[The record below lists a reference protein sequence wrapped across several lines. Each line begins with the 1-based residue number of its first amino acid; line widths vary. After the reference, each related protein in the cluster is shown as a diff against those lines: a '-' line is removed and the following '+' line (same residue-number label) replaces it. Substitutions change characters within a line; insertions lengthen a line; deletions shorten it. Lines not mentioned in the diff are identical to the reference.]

1 MAYIGKTP
9 VIGNFQK
16 CDSIAVVNGQ
26 AAYTLQ
32 VGGTN
37 VSPQSE
43 NHMLVSLNGILQAPV
58 DSFTVSGSTLTFASN
73 LITGDVIDF
82 VMILGN
88 VLDLGV
94 PSDNTVTTAK
104 LADSSVSLAKLTAT
118 GTKDA
123 TTFLRGDNTFAEA
136 GGGIEMAQQ
145 WRLATSF
152 TGSAVPIAS
161 NWEIVDTDG
170 YGGIGSSMTESS
182 GIFTFP
188 STGIYLINFYAD
200 FYIDGD
206 DRVSSVQIDTTTN
219 NSTYDTASE
228 GVLFIQQTSG
238 TGTFNSASTQFMF
251 DVTDTSTHKCRFNI
265 NTLNANTQILGSSGY
280 NATYVTFVRLGD
292 T

>member
-16 CDSIAVVNGQ
+16 CDSISVVNGQ

-43 NHMLVSLNGILQAPV
+43 NHMLVSLNGILQAPT

-104 LADSSVSLAKLTAT
+104 IVDGAITSAKLGSGVGGKILQVVQATKQDTQDFALAT
-118 GTKDA
+118 GTLSDVTGLSASITPSSSSNKILVMFTVHIGQNSGGSANAYINIDRGGSNIFIGDASGSRTRGTSSVGIDLASTYTLKIATQTYLDSPSTTSA
-123 TTFLRGDNTFAEA
+123 TTYKLRA
-136 GGGIEMAQQ
+136 GGYNSRSFSINKTLIDDAEGNV
-145 WRLATSF
+145 ATS
-152 TGSAVPIAS
+152 TLTLMEVSA
-161 NWEIVDTDG
+161 
-170 YGGIGSSMTESS
+170 
-182 GIFTFP
+182 
-188 STGIYLINFYAD
+188 
-200 FYIDGD
+200 
-206 DRVSSVQIDTTTN
+206 
-219 NSTYDTASE
+219 
-228 GVLFIQQTSG
+228 
-238 TGTFNSASTQFMF
+238 
-251 DVTDTSTHKCRFNI
+251 
-265 NTLNANTQILGSSGY
+265 
-280 NATYVTFVRLGD
+280 
-292 T
+292 

>member
-94 PSDNTVTTAK
+94 PSDNTV
-104 LADSSVSLAKLTAT
+104 SLAKLTAT

-136 GGGIEMAQQ
+136 GGGIEMADQ
-145 WRLATSF
+145 WRPTAAIDGNDTVYT
-152 TGSAVPIAS
+152 TG
-161 NWEIVDTDG
+161 WERADTDG
-170 YGGIGSSMTESS
+170 WGGIGTGMTESS

-188 STGIYLINFYAD
+188 STGIYWIQWRATLTNTNASQYVGQFTE
-200 FYIDGD
+200 
-206 DRVSSVQIDTTTN
+206 TTLD
-219 NSTYDTASE
+219 NSTYNIASSAY
-228 GVLFIQQTSG
+228 GSVSG
-238 TGTFNSASTQFMF
+238 ANYYVTLVQSFMF
-251 DVTDTSTHKCRFNI
+251 DVTNTSTHKIRFKSATPQSGTTRLI
-265 NTLNANTQILGSSGY
+265 AGTGANESE
-280 NATYVTFVRLGD
+280 ATFIRLGD